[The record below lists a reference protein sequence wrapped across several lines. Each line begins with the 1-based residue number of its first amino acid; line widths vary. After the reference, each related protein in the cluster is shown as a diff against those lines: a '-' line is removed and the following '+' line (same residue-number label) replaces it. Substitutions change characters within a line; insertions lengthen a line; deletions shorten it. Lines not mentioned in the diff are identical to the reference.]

1 MDWGGDGE
9 GEEEEEKVEKRGGG
23 GDGLKAFISQFG
35 ANWQHPPS
43 MEAADGG
50 QTHTIT
56 HAL

>member
-1 MDWGGDGE
+1 MGEGGDGE
-9 GEEEEEKVEKRGGG
+9 GEKEEEKEEKRGGG

-35 ANWQHPPS
+35 ANWQHPLS